1 MLCRSGACG
10 RAPPGIPVVSYCPPS
25 ISSPNHMVRQQYDL
39 VVLVSWHN
47 VRWCGTRCARA
58 VSCHTARTI
67 TVYHTAGSTTLPH
80 FATLLVTLCHTGGHT
95 LSMVS
100 CHTNTQPNPHLT
112 QSHAFHKVQTNSN
125 QISIFCQTSQW
136 CFDRSLQKSFSKS
149 FQDFSS
155 KKILFV
161 QDCWQWQ
168 GGLWCRLEAR
178 QDVALHEPEDMERAR
193 GGMESLESP
202 LFQEVLK
209 SFFAA
214 RAWGAHSFIC
224 L

>member
-1 MLCRSGACG
+1 MAQCALVRDQVCPCRVLPHC
-10 RAPPGIPVVSYCPPS
+10 SY
-25 ISSPNHMVRQQYDL
+25 NHR
-39 VVLVSWHN
+39 
-47 VRWCGTRCARA
+47 
-58 VSCHTARTI
+58 I

-80 FATLLVTLCHTGGHT
+80 FATMLVTVCHTGGHT

-125 QISIFCQTSQW
+125 QISIFCQTSQL
-136 CFDRSLQKSFSKS
+136 CFDRSLQKSLS
-149 FQDFSS
+149 
-155 KKILFV
+155 KILAR
-161 QDCWQWQ
+161 Q

-202 LFQEVLK
+202 LFQEVWK
-209 SFFAA
+209 SFSAA
-214 RAWGAHSFIC
+214 WAWGAHSFIC
-224 L
+224 LRHS